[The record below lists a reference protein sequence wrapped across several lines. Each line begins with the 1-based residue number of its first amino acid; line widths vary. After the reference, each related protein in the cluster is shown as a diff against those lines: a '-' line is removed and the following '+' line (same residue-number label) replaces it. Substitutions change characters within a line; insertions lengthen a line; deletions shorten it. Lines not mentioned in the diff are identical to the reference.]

1 MTDSLVNTCK
11 LEPEVTPWQFLKLWA
26 FVKIFDMVGSLAYF
40 EKKKVCLKLMINSP
54 FHSFSL
60 PFFLPSFSSCV
71 RSPCLNYLVS
81 TEKGFNKQMFSS
93 LRIRIRNTDLFIYY
107 ILLAHTIIV
116 KFPFSPRPD
125 KHGRVFLVN
134 LKKWVFH
141 CTVVYN
147 GRVNFHKVPEKH
159 GHV

>member
-1 MTDSLVNTCK
+1 
-11 LEPEVTPWQFLKLWA
+11 
-26 FVKIFDMVGSLAYF
+26 MVGSLAYF

-54 FHSFSL
+54 FHSYSL

-125 KHGRVFLVN
+125 KHGRVFLV
-134 LKKWVFH
+134 H
-141 CTVVYN
+141 CTVTFRSSSINYFLQ
-147 GRVNFHKVPEKH
+147 GIQKH
-159 GHV
+159 TAMFKWSPCILY